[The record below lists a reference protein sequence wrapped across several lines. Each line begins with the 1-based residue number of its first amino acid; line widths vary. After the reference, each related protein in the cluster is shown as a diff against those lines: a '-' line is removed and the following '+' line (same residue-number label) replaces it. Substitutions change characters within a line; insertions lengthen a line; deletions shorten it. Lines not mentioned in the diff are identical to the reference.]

1 MALNKFF
8 GKKEKNYFLEIET
21 KTENESS
28 AQVEENKEES
38 TLKTSITEEKE
49 TVAATTIKP
58 KADISYDV
66 PDWVKAIKNYSNQS
80 NSSASATEGENFA
93 GKYVTNNVPQS
104 RRRPGPS
111 LATFKDMASKI
122 GK

>member
-1 MALNKFF
+1 MALNKLFGNKKSQEYFF
-8 GKKEKNYFLEIET
+8 EVT
-21 KTENESS
+21 
-28 AQVEENKEES
+28 
-38 TLKTSITEEKE
+38 E
-49 TVAATTIKP
+49 TVTSEETTTVKTTSP
-58 KADISYDV
+58 DGEKSAPVTVQSVNVSYDV

-80 NSSASATEGENFA
+80 NASTSVTEGENFA

-111 LATFKDMASKI
+111 LATFKAMASQI